1 MAEPKKPYVP
11 SYMKQGTSG
20 TRADKILRERAAQQ
34 RVQLEAATEQ
44 EEIGSQYYSSEQ
56 QGRLRANPLSRF
68 GTTQAIKR
76 EAEKVEAA
84 TKKAE
89 EEAKAKAKRE
99 EAARKDRAK
108 NPYAM
113 NTDVQQ
119 EESRGSTAS
128 PGYQPFTRNVS
139 PSQSQAYKDALEK
152 AKNPPR
158 RPKPAQNLSDLTIE
172 ELEQK
177 LDKAEQLLDADRK
190 TIDKVESTQYGL
202 GSMSLLTDA
211 DLRRQDSDIKKAAD
225 QKAAEEEA
233 KAKRKQAA
241 FMYTEPGNRK
251 ENMIDKTNQR
261 ASDPLADD
269 PAFGSAGYNISS
281 DYQATLNSS
290 ASLEQSAT
298 SPDLQD
304 WADDQYEAR
313 KQTKED
319 YKKAEKTE
327 GRRLASLIE
336 EEEKMLGK
344 SSSTVYSKDTSPKFA
359 MNTDVQ
365 QEQESAE
372 RYKTNV
378 SAPLPKDKEN
388 AVKQAMVQETI
399 VEKNQEKNPNAPSNP
414 VVPAKNDA
422 DEVASTDV
430 DTLAVQT
437 PNKAGETTFETN
449 MLQTALNKDNP
460 YSLLNAKD
468 VWDIHKTWA
477 EDVIDA
483 QRNERTMPNPDWNL
497 LAKIRYE
504 FAKPNSIA
512 MKTENYGLSDKDY
525 QKALDLNYVSKW
537 TPNTFKELEE
547 SLAEIKKT
555 TSVIQGGDRTSVQ
568 TNFNSADDLNNAT
581 INTLGGNSYS
591 QSVESPD
598 GGHSHTAIN
607 TEERFN
613 LSNLE
618 NVKQQ
623 IDAEDV
629 KSIAYNIIDKEGQD
643 AGKKPEDFANNPVI
657 NGKTVKEW
665 TYSNWEEKPKGVK
678 KGEYPSVIVYKADKN
693 TWAKVDLDSGVVNT
707 VRGFEK
713 PPKGWKVP
721 VSMIKMANNQQLPH
735 PNLPEGFMV
744 LETQKKT
751 PKNKKF
757 NVRGKQGQP
766 GFVVGVTKGQVKFRT
781 RGIRK

>member
-84 TKKAE
+84 TEKAE
-89 EEAKAKAKRE
+89 EEAAAQAEREQAARE
-99 EAARKDRAK
+99 ERAK
-108 NPYAM
+108 NPYAI
-113 NTDVQQ
+113 NTDIQQ

-152 AKNPPR
+152 AKNLPR
-158 RPKPAQNLSDLTIE
+158 RPQPATPQDSQ
-172 ELEQK
+172 ELE
-177 LDKAEQLLDADRK
+177 LNER
-190 TIDKVESTQYGL
+190 QYGI

-211 DLRRQDSDIKKAAD
+211 DLKRQDSDIKKAAD

-233 KAKRKQAA
+233 EAKRIQANLRA
-241 FMYTEPGNRK
+241 SEEVLRMRG
-251 ENMIDKTNQR
+251 MIDKTNQR

-269 PAFGSAGYNISS
+269 PAFGSAGYNISL

-304 WADDQYEAR
+304 WADEQYEAR

-344 SSSTVYSKDTSPKFA
+344 SSSTVYSKDTSPRFA
-359 MNTDVQ
+359 INTDVQ

-388 AVKQAMVQETI
+388 AVKQAMLQGTI
-399 VEKNQEKNPNAPSNP
+399 VEKNKEENPNAPSNP
-414 VVPAKNDA
+414 VVPAKNNA
-422 DEVASTDV
+422 DEVASTNV
-430 DTLAVQT
+430 DTMAVQT

-449 MLQTALNKDNP
+449 MLQTASIKDNP
-460 YSLLNAKD
+460 YEILDAQQ
-468 VWDIHKTWA
+468 VWQIHKEWA

-483 QRNERTMPNPDWNL
+483 QYNERTMPNPDWNL

-537 TPNTFKELEE
+537 TPNTYKELEE

-581 INTLGGNSYS
+581 INTLGGNKYS

-721 VSMIKMANNQQLPH
+721 VSMIKLANNQQLPH